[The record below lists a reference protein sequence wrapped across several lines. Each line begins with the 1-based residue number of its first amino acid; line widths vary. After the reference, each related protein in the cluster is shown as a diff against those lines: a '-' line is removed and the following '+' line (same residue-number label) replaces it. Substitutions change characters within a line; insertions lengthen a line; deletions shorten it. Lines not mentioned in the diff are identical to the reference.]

1 MNSRISS
8 YFFFVLLLGAV
19 IAAAVI
25 FLPFLTP
32 LILALAGS
40 VVAYPI
46 YRFFIRMFG
55 KSGFGRTISALF
67 TVVIILVVI
76 LVPLFFLVSSIY
88 SEIQTLYGMLT
99 DEGSRSQV
107 VASLNSISQTLSNMV
122 FGVVQPYS
130 FDSFNVTEYLK
141 NGLQLVFANLD
152 NIFTSLTKVG
162 GYALV
167 FLLALFYFLRD
178 GKILKQ
184 RFISW
189 SPLLDKNDEYI
200 TVTLKRAIRSVFV
213 GSISVSVI
221 DGILI
226 GIGFL
231 IMGIPAPALW
241 GTVAAVAAL
250 VPGFGVSLVVI
261 PAAGY
266 LVITGHYLM
275 AVIML
280 IYGYATIILIDHTLG
295 PNLINRGIHI
305 HPFLVLLS
313 VLGGLVT
320 FGIVGF
326 LMGPMILVMLFTL
339 LELYKTTFM
348 DPKIPEH
355 KEGEQSPETNIVV
368 NINK

>member
-19 IAAAVI
+19 IAAAFI

-32 LILALAGS
+32 LLLALAGS
-40 VVAYPI
+40 VVSYPI
-46 YRFFIRMFG
+46 YRFFLRTFG
-55 KSGFGRTISALF
+55 KSGFGRTVSALL
-67 TVVIILVVI
+67 TVIVVLLVI
-76 LVPLFFLVSSIY
+76 LIPTFFLVTSIY
-88 SEIQTLYGMLT
+88 SEIQTLYAAVT
-99 DEGSRSQV
+99 DEGGRSQLIT
-107 VASLNSISQTLSNMV
+107 SLNSISQTLSNMV
-122 FGVVQPYS
+122 FGVVPPYS
-130 FDSFNVTEYLK
+130 FDSFNATEYIK
-141 NGLQLVFANLD
+141 SGLELAFANLD

-178 GKILKQ
+178 GKLLKQ

-189 SPLLDKNDEYI
+189 SPLLDSNDEYI
-200 TVTLKRAIRSVFV
+200 TITLKRAIRSVFA
-213 GSISVSVI
+213 GSIAVSVI
-221 DGILI
+221 DGISI
-226 GIGFL
+226 GISFL
-231 IMGIPAPALW
+231 VLGVPAPALW

-250 VPGFGVSLVVI
+250 VPGIGVSLVII

-266 LVITGHYLM
+266 LIISGHTLL
-275 AVIML
+275 AVAAL
-280 IYGYATIILIDHTLG
+280 VWGYATILLVDHTLG

-313 VLGGLVT
+313 VLGGLVV
-320 FGIVGF
+320 FGLVGF
-326 LMGPMILVMLFTL
+326 LMGPMILTILFTL

-348 DPKIPEH
+348 DPKVSKTETV
-355 KEGEQSPETNIVV
+355 ETPETNIVL

>member
-19 IAAAVI
+19 IAAAFI

-32 LILALAGS
+32 LLLALAGS

-55 KSGFGRTISALF
+55 RRGFGRTLSALL
-67 TVVIILVVI
+67 TVIIVLLVI
-76 LVPLFFLVSSIY
+76 IVPLFFLVSSIY
-88 SEIQTLYGMLT
+88 SEIQTLYSSLT

-107 VASLNSISQTLSNMV
+107 IASLNSISQHLSNLV
-122 FGVVQPYS
+122 FGVVPPYS
-130 FDSFNVTEYLK
+130 FDSFNATEYIK
-141 NGLQLVFANLD
+141 AGLELAFANLD

-178 GKILKQ
+178 GALLKQ

-200 TVTLKRAIRSVFV
+200 TMTLKRAIRSVFA
-213 GSISVSVI
+213 GSIAVSVI
-221 DGILI
+221 DGISI
-226 GIGFL
+226 GVSFFIL
-231 IMGIPAPALW
+231 GIPAPALW

-250 VPGFGVSLVVI
+250 VPGFGVSLVII
-261 PAAGY
+261 PAAAY
-266 LVITGHYLM
+266 LVMSGHVLF
-275 AVIML
+275 AAIIL
-280 IYGYATIILIDHTLG
+280 TWGYATILLVDHTLG
-295 PNLINRGIHI
+295 PNLINRGIQI

-313 VLGGLVT
+313 VLGGLVV
-320 FGIVGF
+320 FGLVGF
-326 LMGPMILVMLFTL
+326 LMGPMILTILFTL

-348 DPKIPEH
+348 DPKITSEA
-355 KEGEQSPETNIVV
+355 ESGETIQN
-368 NINK
+368 NR